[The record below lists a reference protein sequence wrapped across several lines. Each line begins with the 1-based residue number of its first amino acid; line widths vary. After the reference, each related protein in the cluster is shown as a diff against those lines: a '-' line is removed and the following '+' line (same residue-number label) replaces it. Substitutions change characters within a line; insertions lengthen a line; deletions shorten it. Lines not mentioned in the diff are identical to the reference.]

1 MTRTFIPDAWF
12 ETAVNE
18 YDVSQEQINTFVNDL
33 AKEFDSKWEPA
44 GSGYQIDTPDIN
56 QAIALT
62 QDDIPGRIQDWLDT
76 L

>member
-1 MTRTFIPDAWF
+1 MTRTLIPDYWF
-12 ETAVNE
+12 DTAIKE

-33 AKEFDSKWEPA
+33 ANEFDSKWEPTE
-44 GSGYQIDTPDIN
+44 SGYQLDTPDIN

-62 QDDIPGRIQDWLDT
+62 QDDIPERIQNWLDT

>member
-1 MTRTFIPDAWF
+1 MTRTIIPDSWF
-12 ETAVNE
+12 NTAVKD

-33 AKEFDSKWEPA
+33 AKEFDSNWQPV
-44 GSGYQIDTPDIN
+44 SDGYQLDTPDIN